1 MKTIQFK
8 LTFIIMLSLGLLVT
22 SCVNDDDFETPDVT
36 VPEPDIDGEIVTI
49 NSILGII
56 AQNEGETTIIEDNI
70 YVEGYIISSDEAG
83 NFFEELIIQDKPE
96 NPTAG
101 IRISV
106 NVNPLFSR
114 YNFGRKV
121 FIKMQSL
128 AVGISNGVGVIGT
141 SSTDGIGQILEN
153 QLTDVVLRSPEVA
166 TIVPVE
172 KTINQLQSD
181 DINTFIRLSNVQF
194 SASSLGKTFAAEPT
208 DEFDGERLLEGCDDG
223 GTIIF
228 NTSTFADFRAVQV
241 PDGSGSIDGLL
252 TLNFFGDTNIF
263 VINDTEDFNFEET
276 RCNIEVPLEPNIT
289 IAELQGLYNGSI
301 IEFPPNQNLVA
312 EGYVVSSDVSGNFFK
327 NIYIQDKPVNPTA
340 AIQILA
346 DENDLFQTYSPGR
359 KVLIKVDRLA
369 LEDGFIGGFTLGF
382 LSSFQGDLEVDRI
395 EEGRIGEFLF
405 ATNESADI
413 IPTPAN
419 ISDGNLTIDEL
430 DENGNPVD
438 DNGDGI
444 PNQVS
449 APTGILVQL
458 NNVQMPL
465 SDVGSAYTFYSGTE
479 SVNRAIESCETG
491 ASTILR
497 NSGFADFA
505 NDPFPTGQGS
515 VTAVL
520 GSFGDTGQLLIR
532 TTNDVDLTGERCDPD
547 FLDCEGPSGGSNV
560 IFEEDFEVNSI
571 DDLTSA
577 GWTNVNV
584 SGGNLDY
591 IIGSFDD
598 NSYAQISGFNSG
610 ETNSE
615 AWLITPEIDMSGS
628 VEEDLSLEIQSN
640 FDNGKILSILIT
652 DDFTGDPTT
661 TEWSLLNLNVPTGPG
676 SGFGDFTQVGP
687 TNISCVGDSVW
698 IGFRYISSD
707 PGPTTRY
714 HIDDLEITGN

>member
-8 LTFIIMLSLGLLVT
+8 LTFIIILSIGFLLS
-22 SCVNDDDFETPDVT
+22 SCVNDDDFEIPDVT
-36 VPEPDIDGEIVTI
+36 VSEPNIDGEVVSI
-49 NSILGII
+49 NSMLGII

-70 YVEGYIISSDEAG
+70 YVEGFVISSDEAG

-101 IRISV
+101 IRLSI

-121 FIKMQSL
+121 FIKMQNL

-141 SSTDGIGQILEN
+141 SSADGIGQIQEN

-166 TIVPVE
+166 TIVPKE
-172 KTINQLQSD
+172 KNINELQSS
-181 DINTFIRLSNVQF
+181 DINTYIRLSNVQF

-208 DEFDGERLLEGCDDG
+208 DEFDGERLLEGCEDG

-228 NTSTFADFRAVQV
+228 NTSTFADFKATMV
-241 PDGSGSIDGLL
+241 PEGSGSIDGLL

-263 VINDTEDFNFEET
+263 VINDPDDFIFEDT

-289 IAELQGLYNGSI
+289 IAELLGLYNGGVL
-301 IEFPPNQNLVA
+301 EFPANQNLVT

-327 NIYIQDKPVNPTA
+327 NIYIQDKAENPTA
-340 AIQILA
+340 AIQMLV
-346 DENDLFQTYSPGR
+346 DENDLFQNYSPGR
-359 KVLIKVDRLA
+359 RVLIKLDRLA
-369 LEDGFIGGFTLGF
+369 LEDAFIGGFTLGYI
-382 LSSFQGDLEVDRI
+382 SSFQGELEVDRI

-405 ATNESADI
+405 ATDESVDLVPLQAEIGSSGI
-413 IPTPAN
+413 IIEGTN
-419 ISDGNLTIDEL
+419 D
-430 DENGNPVD
+430 V
-438 DNGDGI
+438 
-444 PNQVS
+444 
-449 APTGILVQL
+449 APTGTLIQL

-465 SDVGSAYTFYSGTE
+465 GDVGSAYTFFSGTE

-491 ASTILR
+491 ASTIMR

-520 GSFGDTGQLLIR
+520 GSFGSSDQLLIR
-532 TTNDVDLTGERCDPD
+532 TTNDVDLAGERCDPD
-547 FLDCEGPSGGSNV
+547 VLECEGPSGGADI
-560 IFEEDFEVNSI
+560 IFEEDFEVGNI
-571 DDLTSA
+571 GDLESA

-584 SGGNLDY
+584 TGGNLDY
-591 IIGSFDD
+591 NIGEFNDD
-598 NSYAQISGFNSG
+598 SYAQISGFNSG

-615 AWLITPEIDMSGS
+615 AWLITPEIDLSSS
-628 VEEDLSLEIQSN
+628 VEEDLKVNIQTN
-640 FDNGKILSILIT
+640 FDNGNILTIFIT
-652 DDFTGDPTT
+652 DNFTGDPTT
-661 TEWSLLNLNVPTGPG
+661 TEWTQLDLPVPSGPA
-676 SGFGDFTQVGP
+676 SGFGDFETVGP
-687 TNISCVGDSVW
+687 TNISCAGENVW